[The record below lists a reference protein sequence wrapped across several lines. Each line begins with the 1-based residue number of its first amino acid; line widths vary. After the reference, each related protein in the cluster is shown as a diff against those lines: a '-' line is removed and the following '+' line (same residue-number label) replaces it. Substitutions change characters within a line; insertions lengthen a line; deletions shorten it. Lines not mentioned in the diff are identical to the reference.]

1 MAENNIKFTETTLI
15 KQLKFN
21 NLTLIKQHNFYDI
34 PTFINHT
41 STYLR
46 KLVDSIFHYNYC

>member
-1 MAENNIKFTETTLI
+1 MAENNIKFIETTLI